1 MKRTLPLQLPLQ
13 LLFAFAACALL
24 APAALATTRCSDD
37 PESCVKSASKAS
49 RPAVQMA
56 TNSTHASAAI
66 TASAPAKKMA
76 PAVVAPVA
84 KKPATKPQRVAPR
97 TTSPTPGMGMLLKLS
112 NGSGGDISWTPS
124 KTSDTPGQS
133 WVL

>member
-1 MKRTLPLQLPLQ
+1 VKRTLPFH
-13 LLFAFAACALL
+13 LLFALAACSLL
-24 APAALATTRCSDD
+24 ASAAFATTRCGDD

-49 RPAVQMA
+49 RPAVQLA
-56 TNSTHASAAI
+56 TNSTHAPS
-66 TASAPAKKMA
+66 TTVTTSAPALKPA
-76 PAVVAPVA
+76 PPVVAPVT
-84 KKPATKPQRVAPR
+84 KKPAAKPQRVAPR

-112 NGSGGDISWTPS
+112 NGSGGEISWTPG

>member
-1 MKRTLPLQLPLQ
+1 MKRTLPLH

-24 APAALATTRCSDD
+24 APSAFATTRCSDD

-49 RPAVQMA
+49 RPAVQLA
-56 TNSTHASAAI
+56 TNSTHAGAAV
-66 TASAPAKKMA
+66 TASAPAKKPTAGVAA
-76 PAVVAPVA
+76 PAA

-97 TTSPTPGMGMLLKLS
+97 TSSPTPGMGMLLKLS
-112 NGSGGDISWTPS
+112 NGSGGDISWTPGKAS
-124 KTSDTPGQS
+124 ETTGQS